1 MLKKVKINNKT
12 IYVKLNDG
20 EFIAWTIT
28 DEYLFPIMDCPVF
41 ETKKEAVE
49 YRNNSYRKF
58 YKSKREMEKFGLE
71 KVNMYI
77 FAGKLGLEENVPVC
91 SIEDRIN
98 EMLGIERRK

>member
-12 IYVKLNDG
+12 VGVKLNDG

-28 DEYLFPIMDCPVF
+28 DRHLCPIIDCPVF

-49 YRNNSYRKF
+49 YRNNCYRKF
-58 YKSKREMEKFGLE
+58 YTSKCEMEKYGLE